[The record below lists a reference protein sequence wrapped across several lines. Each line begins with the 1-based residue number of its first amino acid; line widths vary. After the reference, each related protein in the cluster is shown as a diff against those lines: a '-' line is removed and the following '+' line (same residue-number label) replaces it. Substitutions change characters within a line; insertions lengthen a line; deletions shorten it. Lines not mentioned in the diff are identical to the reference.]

1 MLSCSSKGCFVK
13 FGDNTVG
20 RATLSDLSHKH
31 ISHPEIEFYPGKL
44 VLCRIVNIRNNGFLD
59 ISLKELI
66 VKFGIELGLD

>member
-1 MLSCSSKGCFVK
+1 
-13 FGDNTVG
+13 
-20 RATLSDLSHKH
+20 LSDLSHKH

-66 VKFGIELGLD
+66 VKFGIELGLEELKVGKTVKGVVVRHG